1 MHQLFRISQ
10 MKIIWSLF
18 SFESIIAFEFLSTF
32 FVIFFHFPT
41 HIFSFLFYEQLSL
54 FLFVSFFLPVIYFSN
69 DEEVIEHGKFS
80 FYFQLSSSSLNLIL
94 PLLLSSFFTCS
105 LTFFNEDIFDI
116 FCFNVI
122 PKF

>member
-1 MHQLFRISQ
+1 MHQLFQISQ